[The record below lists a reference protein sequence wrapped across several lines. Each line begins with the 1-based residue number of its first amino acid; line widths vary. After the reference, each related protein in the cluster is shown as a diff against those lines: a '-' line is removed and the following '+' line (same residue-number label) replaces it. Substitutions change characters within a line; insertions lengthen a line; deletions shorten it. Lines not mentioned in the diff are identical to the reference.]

1 VRNECPWSETWS
13 AAADAPGPI
22 RRWRAA
28 IHGLEAET
36 AALLARRWRPWLDE
50 DDVNDAAAVEIA
62 GAGTLTGVVGLPAR
76 QARTAAAVV
85 SLADLL
91 AAARLLARVAGA
103 P

>member
-1 VRNECPWSETWS
+1 MPMVQNPVSSW
-13 AAADAPGPI
+13 A
-22 RRWRAA
+22 AA

-36 AALLARRWRPWLDE
+36 AALPARRWRPWLDE
-50 DDVNDAAAVEIA
+50 DGVSDAAAVEIA

-76 QARTAAAVV
+76 QARTAAADV